1 MCMTLSMMFWENPVL
16 LNPGHHTNPPPQA
29 GSALR
34 VPEPPCAL
42 TAHISS
48 HLTCLQGQ
56 REPHMCTRE
65 KIAKQPVQP
74 CLWRRCY
81 FRYKYWVLRVSSEW
95 SSWSR
100 WRTYRAEEAQADDTM
115 QWPSSLVQL
124 LHGEQDSAHH
134 LMFLDKKPSSWTR
147 DFPLILLIIF
157 YV

>member
-16 LNPGHHTNPPPQA
+16 LTPGQHTNPPPQA
-29 GSALR
+29 GSALW

-42 TAHISS
+42 TPHVSS
-48 HLTCLQGQ
+48 DLTYLQGHT
-56 REPHMCTRE
+56 EPHMCTGE

-74 CLWRRCY
+74 WLWRRLY
-81 FRYKYWVLRVSSEW
+81 FMCKYWVLRVSSEW

-100 WRTYRAEEAQADDTM
+100 RRTYRTEKAQADDTM
-115 QWPSSLVQL
+115 QWPSSLAQW
-124 LHGEQDSAHH
+124 LHGEQNSAHH
-134 LMFLDKKPSSWTR
+134 LMFLDKKPSSQTR